1 MMIDDTNSLITHLQV
16 CFIRFVRLRV
26 GAGGKL
32 ELLVV
37 LGHVAA
43 GRGVARGCGEAARCL
58 RAEAEGGPGEG
69 AGHHSRLP

>member
-1 MMIDDTNSLITHLQV
+1 MMTRTNLQV

-43 GRGVARGCGEAARCL
+43 GRGVARGCGQAAHCL
-58 RAEAEGGPGEG
+58 RAETEAGPSEG
-69 AGHHSRLP
+69 AGHNCRLP

>member
-1 MMIDDTNSLITHLQV
+1 MMMALTHLQM

-43 GRGVARGCGEAARCL
+43 GRGVARGRGQAAHCL
-58 RAEAEGGPGEG
+58 RAEAEAGPGVG
-69 AGHHSRLP
+69 AGHHRRLP